1 MSINSH
7 AYIVMSGKEYPV
19 EQEVSHVDHREELQK
34 AQQWNAVV
42 SFVADVRLFTEM
54 LNSTRQFIRLWG
66 KVVRYNYRQSA
77 QTRAFLRSR
86 ARKVKYFKPH
96 CHMMRHHTRMK

>member
-1 MSINSH
+1 MSINSR
-7 AYIVMSGKEYPV
+7 AYIISGDERIPVEIGSHPV

-54 LNSTRQFIRLWG
+54 LNRVTF
-66 KVVRYNYRQSA
+66 
-77 QTRAFLRSR
+77 
-86 ARKVKYFKPH
+86 
-96 CHMMRHHTRMK
+96 